1 MDKNQELPFEDISKT
16 PNDLTATNTLLRMVE
31 GLAFRYRWATENLS
45 EENIK
50 FKPHPTSM
58 SVEEVNAHIFDLVD
72 STNRVFGG
80 EKQNKDSLNS
90 FHKLRIKS
98 LNILADLSERLKEM
112 SDEDLSEIEKNTSRK
127 LPFWYWINGPLAD
140 ALTHVGQ
147 ITSWR
152 RIAGNPQLKG
162 INVFIGT
169 SDGIEGNG

>member
-58 SVEEVNAHIFDLVD
+58 SIEEVNAHIFDLVD

-90 FHKLRIKS
+90 FQKLRIKS
-98 LNILADLSERLKEM
+98 LNILADFSERLKEM

-169 SDGIEGNG
+169 SDKIEGNG

>member
-1 MDKNQELPFEDISKT
+1 MDRNQELPFEDISKT
-16 PNDLTATNTLLRMVE
+16 PVELTATNTLLRMVE

-58 SVEEVNAHIFDLVD
+58 NIEEVNAHIFDLVN
-72 STNRVFGG
+72 STFTVFGG

-90 FHKLRIKS
+90 FQQIRKKS
-98 LNILADLSERLKEM
+98 LFILQDLSERLKEM
-112 SDEDLSEIEKNTSRK
+112 SDEDFSEIEKNTSRK

-162 INVFIGT
+162 VNVFIGT
-169 SDGIEGNG
+169 SDKVEKY

>member
-112 SDEDLSEIEKNTSRK
+112 SDEDLSELEKNTSRK

-169 SDGIEGNG
+169 SDKIEGNG

>member
-1 MDKNQELPFEDISKT
+1 MNKNQELPFEDISKT

-58 SVEEVNAHIFDLVD
+58 SIEEVNAHIFDLVD

-169 SDGIEGNG
+169 SDKIEGNG

>member
-58 SVEEVNAHIFDLVD
+58 SIEEVNAHIFDLVD

-90 FHKLRIKS
+90 FQKLRIKS

-140 ALTHVGQ
+140 ALTNVGQ

-169 SDGIEGNG
+169 SDKIEGNG

>member
-112 SDEDLSEIEKNTSRK
+112 SDEDLLEIEKNTSRK

-169 SDGIEGNG
+169 SDKIEGNG

>member
-16 PNDLTATNTLLRMVE
+16 PNDLTDTNTLLRMVE

-58 SVEEVNAHIFDLVD
+58 SIEEVNAHIFDLVD

-169 SDGIEGNG
+169 SDKIEGNG

>member
-1 MDKNQELPFEDISKT
+1 MDKNQEFPFEDISKT

-169 SDGIEGNG
+169 SDKIEGNG

>member
-31 GLAFRYRWATENLS
+31 GLAFRYRCATENLS

-58 SVEEVNAHIFDLVD
+58 SIEEVNAHIFDLVD

-90 FHKLRIKS
+90 FQKLRIKS

-162 INVFIGT
+162 INVFIGN
-169 SDGIEGNG
+169 SDKIEGNG

>member
-58 SVEEVNAHIFDLVD
+58 SIEEVNAHIFDLVD

-169 SDGIEGNG
+169 SDKIEGNG

>member
-1 MDKNQELPFEDISKT
+1 MPFEDISKT

-58 SVEEVNAHIFDLVD
+58 SIEEVNAHIFDLVD

-169 SDGIEGNG
+169 SDKIEGNG

>member
-1 MDKNQELPFEDISKT
+1 MNRNQELPFEDISKT
-16 PNDLTATNTLLRMVE
+16 PVELTATNTLLRVVE

-58 SVEEVNAHIFDLVD
+58 NIEEVNAHIFDLVD
-72 STNRVFGG
+72 STYRVFGG

-90 FHKLRIKS
+90 FQQIRKKS
-98 LNILADLSERLKEM
+98 LLVLADLSERLKEM
-112 SDEDLSEIEKNTSRK
+112 SDEDFSEIEKNTSRK

-162 INVFIGT
+162 VNVFIGT
-169 SDGIEGNG
+169 SDGVEKY

>member
-1 MDKNQELPFEDISKT
+1 MDRNQELPFEDISKT
-16 PNDLTATNTLLRMVE
+16 PVELTATNTLLRMVE

-58 SVEEVNAHIFDLVD
+58 NIEEVNAHIFDLVD
-72 STNRVFGG
+72 STYRVFGG

-90 FHKLRIKS
+90 FQQIRKKS
-98 LNILADLSERLKEM
+98 LLVLADLSERLKEM
-112 SDEDLSEIEKNTSRK
+112 SDEDFSEIEKNTSRK

-162 INVFIGT
+162 VNVFIGT
-169 SDGIEGNG
+169 SDGVEKY

>member
-1 MDKNQELPFEDISKT
+1 MERNQELPFEDISKT
-16 PNDLTATNTLLRMVE
+16 PVEITATNTLLRLVE

-45 EENIK
+45 EKDIK
-50 FKPHPTSM
+50 FRPHPTSM
-58 SVEEVNAHIFDLVD
+58 SIEEVNAHIFDLVD
-72 STNRVFGG
+72 STFTVFGG

-90 FHKLRIKS
+90 FQQIRKKS
-98 LNILADLSERLKEM
+98 LFILQDLSERLKEM
-112 SDEDLSEIEKNTSRK
+112 SDEDFSEIEKNTSRK

-162 INVFIGT
+162 VNVFIGT
-169 SDGIEGNG
+169 SDKVEKY

>member
-58 SVEEVNAHIFDLVD
+58 SVELVNAHIFDLVD

-90 FHKLRIKS
+90 FQKLRIKS

-162 INVFIGT
+162 VNVFIGT
-169 SDGIEGNG
+169 IDRVEKY

>member
-1 MDKNQELPFEDISKT
+1 MERNQELPFEDISKT
-16 PNDLTATNTLLRMVE
+16 PIELTATNTLLRLVE

-45 EENIK
+45 EKDIK
-50 FKPHPTSM
+50 FRPHPTSM
-58 SVEEVNAHIFDLVD
+58 SIEEVNAHIFDLVD
-72 STNRVFGG
+72 STFTVFGG

-90 FHKLRIKS
+90 FQQIRKKS
-98 LNILADLSERLKEM
+98 LFILQDLSERLKEM
-112 SDEDLSEIEKNTSRK
+112 SDEDFSEIEKNTSRK

-162 INVFIGT
+162 VNVFIGT
-169 SDGIEGNG
+169 SDKVEKY

>member
-1 MDKNQELPFEDISKT
+1 MDRNQELPFKDISQT
-16 PNDLTATNTLLRMVE
+16 PFELTATNTLLRMVE

-50 FKPHPTSM
+50 FRPHPTSM
-58 SVEEVNAHIFDLVD
+58 SIEEVNSHIFDLVD
-72 STNRVFGG
+72 STYRVFGG
-80 EKQNKDSLNS
+80 EKQNKKSLNS
-90 FHKLRIKS
+90 FQKIREANLFLLQKLVT
-98 LNILADLSERLKEM
+98 LLKEM
-112 SDEDLSEIEKNTSRK
+112 KDSELVEMEKNTSRK

-162 INVFIGT
+162 VNVFIGT
-169 SDGIEGNG
+169 SDKTQMDY

>member
-1 MDKNQELPFEDISKT
+1 MHKNQELPFEDISKT

-58 SVEEVNAHIFDLVD
+58 SIEEVNAHIFDLVD

-112 SDEDLSEIEKNTSRK
+112 SDEDFSKIEKNTSRQ

-152 RIAGNPQLKG
+152 RIAGNPQLNG
-162 INVFIGT
+162 VNVFIGT
-169 SDGIEGNG
+169 SDGIEVNG

>member
-72 STNRVFGG
+72 STFRVFGG

-169 SDGIEGNG
+169 SDKIEGNG